1 MRRLK
6 VDNLHSMYQDFC
18 INEHKLPSVLRTNKF
33 NEIVISYANIIKN
46 DLKKFGK
53 VENFIVNVDKGV
65 DLYMSFSINNINY
78 EIFLTLGDHWL
89 AISVED
95 IDCDRYG
102 KTKYHTINGNL
113 YNEIESL
120 PLPKKFVKGDIVKY
134 LNKNYEVINYRYSN
148 EVYYDLGYNRYN
160 RYEIT
165 VNEIDLKKLK
175 GGL

>member
-6 VDNLHSMYQDFC
+6 VDNLHSMYNDFC
-18 INEHKLPSVLRTNKF
+18 KKEHKLTTSQYCKTFNK
-33 NEIVISYANIIKN
+33 ILLGYINIIKN
-46 DLKKFGK
+46 DLKFGN

-65 DLYMSFSINNINY
+65 DLYMNFSINNINY

-102 KTKYHTINGNL
+102 KIKYHTINGNL
-113 YNEIESL
+113 YNKIKSL

-134 LNKNYEVINYRYSN
+134 LNKNYEVINYRYGN
-148 EVYYDLGYNRYN
+148 EVYYDLGYSRYN

-165 VNEIDLKKLK
+165 VNEIELKKLK